1 MTNIYLFKLI
11 IIFRF
16 ILITIVSLSKLLFV
30 LIDNDNIIALATPSG
45 LGAISVIRV
54 SGPESIQIVDKIFY
68 SFDKI
73 SLKQTQSNKIQLGY
87 IKDSDSF
94 IDKVLVSIFRNPKS
108 YTGEDVVE
116 ISCHCS
122 NLSLIHI

>member
-16 ILITIVSLSKLLFV
+16 ILITIVSLSKLIFV

-68 SFDKI
+68 SFENT

-87 IKDSDSF
+87 IKDSDSAREC
-94 IDKVLVSIFRNPKS
+94 ILAKS
-108 YTGEDVVE
+108 ELAHRLGIEVYLCGTQKDNSP
-116 ISCHCS
+116 I
-122 NLSLIHI
+122 L